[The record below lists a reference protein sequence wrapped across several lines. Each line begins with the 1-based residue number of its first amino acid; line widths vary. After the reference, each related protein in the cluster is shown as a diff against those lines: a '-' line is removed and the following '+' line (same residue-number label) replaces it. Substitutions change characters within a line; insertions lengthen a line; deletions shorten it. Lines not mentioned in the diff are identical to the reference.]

1 LKTSRSNFLRFVAHQ
16 WSVLLAMS
24 FGSALA
30 HIATSGMP
38 LQVGALMDGTARTP
52 SQAGLFAFIQVASL
66 SLGMILL
73 SLLVARIKPL
83 QIAIAGALL
92 AALGDLGLYVAREF
106 TVQLVLGGIAGLGFG
121 LAYSA
126 TISAGATSN
135 DTDRAY
141 AVGVGGSLLLV
152 VLIMTILPFTA
163 AQLGPLGVFAC
174 MAGFALLCMPI
185 FLGFKGASIQ
195 TRTRPHPAHSAG
207 WRSPGTA
214 GLLFSWAAF
223 STGTAMAYVF
233 AERIGRNIQLTPT
246 DIGLVLSSGVFLGV
260 LGTALAGV
268 FSQLLDRRVALV
280 GGLAGSALACFLI
293 GHATTLVSFGAG
305 IFSYWIFT
313 MFLYCILL
321 GTAAV
326 LDETGRLGTLGSGT
340 ERLGY
345 GIGAWIGGMLAQH
358 VSYTSTGT
366 FGCAV
371 CVAGIIV
378 GYPTLFRALSRR
390 GSEAIGV
397 KQALFFDDCA

>member
-1 LKTSRSNFLRFVAHQ
+1 
-16 WSVLLAMS
+16 
-24 FGSALA
+24 
-30 HIATSGMP
+30 
-38 LQVGALMDGTARTP
+38 MDGTARTP